1 MSDIKLFQVQGSK
14 ATNLSGTPFKLEKDL
29 QDVMEKHM
37 DVMLKMRFVASEHST
52 GKNHAGRIDSLA
64 LDENGCPVIIE
75 YKRNANAN
83 VINQGLYYLDWLLDH
98 KAEFEML
105 ILKKYGQEVVDSVDW
120 TGPRLLCIAQDF
132 NKYDAHAV
140 QQINRNIELIQYIH
154 YPDGF
159 LALNLVNAVSTDPL
173 SLDDS
178 PTKTAKGAKVQYKT
192 ITEYMAQ
199 LSDEVKGIYE
209 EAREYMLDL
218 GDDVLE
224 KELKYYIAFRR
235 MKNFVTVQCAPTKGS
250 LYFYL
255 NLNPDTVDLEKDFSS
270 DLRKVGHQGTG
281 DLELK
286 ILSMEDLE
294 KAKPLIKRSFEEN

>member
-14 ATNLSGTPFKLEKDL
+14 ATNLTGLPFKLEKEL

-105 ILKKYGQEVVDSVDW
+105 ILKKFGQEVVESVDW

-159 LALNLVNAVSTDPL
+159 LVLNLVNAVSTDPM

-178 PTKTAKGAKVQYKT
+178 PTKTTKGPKVQYKT
-192 ITEYMAQ
+192 ITEYMSQ
-199 LSDEVKGIYE
+199 LSDEVKAIYE

-235 MKNFVTVQCAPTKGS
+235 MKNFVTVQCAPTKAT
-250 LYFYL
+250 LYLYL
-255 NLNPDTVDLEKDFSS
+255 NLDPDSVELEEGFSS

-281 DLELK
+281 DLELR
-286 ILSMEDLE
+286 IRSMEDME

>member
-1 MSDIKLFQVQGSK
+1 MSDIKLFQVKGSK
-14 ATNLSGTPFKLEKDL
+14 ATNLSGSPYKLEKEL
-29 QDVMEKHM
+29 QDVLEKHM
-37 DVMLKMRFVASEHST
+37 DVMLKMRFVASEHTT
-52 GKNHAGRIDSLA
+52 GKNHGGRIDSLA

-83 VINQGLYYLDWLLDH
+83 VINQGLFYLDWLLDH

-105 ILKKYGQEVVDSVDW
+105 ILKKYGQEVVDSLDW

-159 LALNLVNAVSTDPL
+159 LVLNLVNAVTAAPL
-173 SLDDS
+173 ALDDS
-178 PTKTAKGAKVQYKT
+178 PTKPTIGAKIQYKT
-192 ITEYMAQ
+192 ITDYMAQ
-199 LSDEVKGIYE
+199 LSDEVMAIYE

-286 ILSMEDLE
+286 ILSLEDLE